1 MGTTETPEN
10 RARTAEAAGAEA
22 DAARRPEPDEPF
34 LVGADADHE
43 HMFRSSWGL
52 LPTQWRPVGSM
63 ALVTHQASLVYRP
76 HAAGSPSL
84 LKARKAYDLIAST
97 ETPLRAEP
105 TGRGLE
111 LTVPIGLAGRH
122 LRLLEANRCL
132 PDALILPQPKTPGVA
147 RLVDQL
153 RGRARS
159 YDAGIEVVVGPAAA
173 GVMAGRLA
181 LQR

>member
-1 MGTTETPEN
+1 MGATEIPEN
-10 RARTAEAAGAEA
+10 RARTTAAAGAE
-22 DAARRPEPDEPF
+22 DAVRGTEAAEP
-34 LVGADADHE
+34 VQAGADADHE

-63 ALVTHQASLVYRP
+63 ALVTHQASLVYR
-76 HAAGSPSL
+76 HQAAGSPSL

-122 LRLLEANRCL
+122 LKLLHANRCL
-132 PDALILPQPKTPGVA
+132 PDALILPHPKTPGIA
-147 RLVDQL
+147 RLIDQL
-153 RGRARS
+153 RGRVRS
-159 YDAGIEVVVGPAAA
+159 YDAGIEVVIGPAAA
-173 GVMAGRLA
+173 GAMAGRLA
-181 LQR
+181 LRT